1 MASLEFDDEANALYL
16 KLRKGKVASSEPLAE
31 NVILDLDDKEL
42 VRIGWRTRAEIDERS
57 LMTLILAQ
65 GTQTKTDTGK

>member
-31 NVILDLDDKEL
+31 NVILDLDVKER
-42 VRIGWRTRAEIDERS
+42 VIGLELLLPRTVS
-57 LMTLILAQ
+57 QKLTAQ
-65 GTQTKTDTGK
+65 FAPASSPSRRRRK

>member
-31 NVILDLDDKEL
+31 NVILDLDEKEK
-42 VRIGWRTRAEIDERS
+42 VIGLELLLPRTVS
-57 LMTLILAQ
+57 QKLTAQ
-65 GTQTKTDTGK
+65 FAQASSSSRRRRK

>member
-31 NVILDLDDKEL
+31 NVILDLDDKEK
-42 VRIGWRTRAEIDERS
+42 VIGLELLLPRDVS
-57 LMTLILAQ
+57 QKLIAQ
-65 GTQTKTDTGK
+65 FAPTTSSPRPRRK